1 MSLLHLVASKVWG
14 FFNSPV
20 GGACLAFVVLM
31 LVAYCCWSCF
41 KRDRSRGITPAER
54 RRLLL
59 ATGNSDSTS
68 IDYEHNAQNTFTDN
82 RMAGRTQSTS
92 NNDAVTGV
100 TVPSAP
106 PPYQRRDEPP
116 PYVDVYSSS
125 PPPYSEVTKANQ
137 NVHTS
142 QV

>member
-1 MSLLHLVASKVWG
+1 MDNILE
-14 FFNSPV
+14 FFRSPV
-20 GGACLAFVVLM
+20 GSACIAFVVLM
-31 LVAYCCWSCF
+31 LAAYCCWAGYKSG
-41 KRDRSRGITPAER
+41 RTRGITPAER

-59 ATGNSDSTS
+59 AAGNSDSTS

-92 NNDAVTGV
+92 NNDAVSGV

-116 PYVDVYSSS
+116 PYVDIYSSS

-137 NVHTS
+137 NVGTS